1 MIRQST
7 IDKLHDMRLSAMSD
21 AFECQC
27 KDPDTYQ
34 GLSFED
40 RFGMLVDKEWDKR
53 KSTKLQK
60 LIRSAEFRY
69 PNACMEDIEYH
80 PDRNLDK
87 GQMLEFSTCRY
98 ISDDH
103 HIILKGASGNGKTYI
118 ACALG
123 IAACRNFIKVRYV
136 RLPDLLNEL
145 AVAHGDGTLKK
156 VIKAYQ
162 KIDLLILDE
171 FLLSPVST
179 EQTREL
185 LEIIEARSVKG
196 SVIFCYGRLPRIV
209 KYIGPVCLGLLHG
222 HCRPDIG
229 LVDRRRDILAQ
240 LLRQL
245 LDLPTDI
252 GPGIEP
258 GKENTPDLYARIAIL
273 LDAGDRLIE
282 LGDPG
287 RSEDPGRGGDQY
299 VGGTSKGIH
308 RQHSQGRRCVDHD
321 EIIVTGNRSHSFLQP
336 MLLASLGQLLLGP
349 GKHNVRWHQVIA
361 ALCVLHSLLDGGRP
375 LHHLV
380 DRWNIVTLYA
390 AS

>member
-1 MIRQST
+1 MDYPLKTVLQCWST
-7 IDKLHDMRLSAMSD
+7 KN
-21 AFECQC
+21 
-27 KDPDTYQ
+27 
-34 GLSFED
+34 G
-40 RFGMLVDKEWDKR
+40 DKR

-69 PNACMEDIEYH
+69 PNACMEAIEYH

-87 GQMLEFSTCRY
+87 GQMFEFSTCRY

-196 SVIFCYGRLPRIV
+196 SVIFCTQFEPKGWYSRIGSDCDATICEAIIDRIIHNSYEVMIDGRVSMRER
-209 KYIGPVCLGLLHG
+209 HG
-222 HCRPDIG
+222 IK
-229 LVDRRRDILAQ
+229 ASQ
-240 LLRQL
+240 
-245 LDLPTDI
+245 
-252 GPGIEP
+252 
-258 GKENTPDLYARIAIL
+258 KE
-273 LDAGDRLIE
+273 
-282 LGDPG
+282 
-287 RSEDPGRGGDQY
+287 
-299 VGGTSKGIH
+299 
-308 RQHSQGRRCVDHD
+308 
-321 EIIVTGNRSHSFLQP
+321 LQ
-336 MLLASLGQLLLGP
+336 
-349 GKHNVRWHQVIA
+349 
-361 ALCVLHSLLDGGRP
+361 
-375 LHHLV
+375 
-380 DRWNIVTLYA
+380 
-390 AS
+390 

>member
-1 MIRQST
+1 MICQST
-7 IDKLHDMRLSAMSD
+7 IDKLHDLRLSAMSD

-27 KDPDTYQ
+27 RDPETYQ

-87 GQMLEFSTCRY
+87 GQMLEFST
-98 ISDDH
+98 
-103 HIILKGASGNGKTYI
+103 
-118 ACALG
+118 
-123 IAACRNFIKVRYV
+123 CRNFIKVRYV

-196 SVIFCYGRLPRIV
+196 SVIFCTQFEPKGWYNRIGNECDATICEAIIDRIIHNSYEVMIDGRVSMRER
-209 KYIGPVCLGLLHG
+209 HG
-222 HCRPDIG
+222 INASR
-229 LVDRRRDILAQ
+229 
-240 LLRQL
+240 
-245 LDLPTDI
+245 
-252 GPGIEP
+252 
-258 GKENTPDLYARIAIL
+258 
-273 LDAGDRLIE
+273 
-282 LGDPG
+282 
-287 RSEDPGRGGDQY
+287 
-299 VGGTSKGIH
+299 KGA
-308 RQHSQGRRCVDHD
+308 VHD
-321 EIIVTGNRSHSFLQP
+321 
-336 MLLASLGQLLLGP
+336 
-349 GKHNVRWHQVIA
+349 
-361 ALCVLHSLLDGGRP
+361 
-375 LHHLV
+375 
-380 DRWNIVTLYA
+380 
-390 AS
+390 